1 MYRQNVIAVAAIAM
15 VMVFSGC
22 SLQNKVPPT
31 SKYLL
36 KVTDD
41 KKVATPK
48 GCQEKVLRI
57 GLVES
62 PMLLSTNDI
71 VYETDSGRS
80 YNYTKARWM
89 ASVNEQLS
97 NLLTRSIT
105 RQKMFSDV
113 IELKSYAKN
122 DLLLESNIY
131 AFSQTIH
138 KDGSSTLNISVKF
151 VLLEQYRRNI
161 VASKLI
167 ELEREGIEGSVEGA
181 VKGYAEMVDELLSEV
196 NLFLNS
202 SCEQ

>member
-1 MYRQNVIAVAAIAM
+1 MYRQNILTLVAMAM
-15 VMVFSGC
+15 LMLFSGC

-36 KVTDD
+36 KVRDD
-41 KKVATPK
+41 NTVAAAQ

-62 PMLLSTNDI
+62 PILLNTNDI

-80 YNYTKARWM
+80 YSYTRARWM
-89 ASVNEQLS
+89 ATVNEQLS
-97 NLLTRSIT
+97 NLLIRSIT
-105 RQKMFSDV
+105 RQKMFKDV
-113 IELKSYAKN
+113 IALKSYAKN
-122 DLLLESNIY
+122 DLLLESSIY

-138 KDGSSTLNISVKF
+138 EDGSSTLSISVKF

-161 VASKLI
+161 VASKLV
-167 ELEREGIEGSVEGA
+167 ELERKDVEGSVEGA
-181 VKGYAEMVDELLSEV
+181 VQGYSKMADELLNAV
-196 NLFLNS
+196 NLFLNT

>member
-1 MYRQNVIAVAAIAM
+1 MAM
-15 VMVFSGC
+15 VVLFSGC

-36 KVTDD
+36 KVKGDNT
-41 KKVATPK
+41 VATSK

-62 PMLLSTNDI
+62 PMLLNTNDI
-71 VYETDSGRS
+71 VYETDNGRS
-80 YNYTKARWM
+80 YSYTKARWM

-105 RQKMFSDV
+105 QQKMFKDV
-113 IELKSYAKN
+113 IALKSYAKN
-122 DLLLESNIY
+122 DLLLESSIY

-138 KDGSSTLNISVKF
+138 EDGSSTLNVSVKF

-167 ELEREGIEGSVEGA
+167 ELEREGVEGSVEGA
-181 VKGYAEMVDELLSEV
+181 VKGYAEMIDELLAEV
-196 NLFLNS
+196 NLFLNT